1 MSGMSF
7 ADLVE
12 RKRTFAVKF
21 PTGSLEVTYQPNAL
35 TPAKMKRINEAI
47 GEDAVSAADL
57 LAEIMT
63 GWDLV
68 GPFADGTDMAIKA
81 GEPVPITT
89 EHLEHMPGPYLG
101 HILNSIIEDAN
112 PDPKR
117 RTRSSGRS

>member
-35 TPAKMKRINEAI
+35 TPAI